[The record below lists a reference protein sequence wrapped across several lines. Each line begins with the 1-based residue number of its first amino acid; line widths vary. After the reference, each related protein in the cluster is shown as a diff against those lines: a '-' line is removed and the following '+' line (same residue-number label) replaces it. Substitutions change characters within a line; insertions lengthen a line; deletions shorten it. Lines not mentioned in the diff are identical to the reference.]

1 MRAVA
6 FDEDLEVGFIEGVF
20 FVALRAPL
28 FVAVFFAVV
37 FLRAAVF
44 LAVFFA
50 EVVFLATA
58 FLRAVFLDVSWR
70 AEERAAVFLAA
81 LLVRPVALFALVFLL
96 ALLEDE
102 VVFFLPDVFFEG
114 VMAAGR

>member
-6 FDEDLEVGFIEGVF
+6 FDEDLEVGFFEGVF
-20 FVALRAPL
+20 FVALRAPP
-28 FVAVFFAVV
+28 FV
-37 FLRAAVF
+37 
-44 LAVFFA
+44 AVFFA

-102 VVFFLPDVFFEG
+102 VAFFLPDVFFEG

>member
-1 MRAVA
+1 M
-6 FDEDLEVGFIEGVF
+6 GFFEGAF

-28 FVAVFFAVV
+28 FVAVV
-37 FLRAAVF
+37 FLRAGVF
-44 LAVFFA
+44 LAVFLA
-50 EVVFLATA
+50 EVVFLATP
-58 FLRAVFLDVSWR
+58 FLRAVFLDVFWR

-102 VVFFLPDVFFEG
+102 VMFFLPDVFFEG

>member
-6 FDEDLEVGFIEGVF
+6 FDEDLEVGFFEGVF
-20 FVALRAPL
+20 FVALRAPP

-44 LAVFFA
+44 LAAFFA
-50 EVVFLATA
+50 VVFL
-58 FLRAVFLDVSWR
+58 
-70 AEERAAVFLAA
+70 RAAVFLAA

-102 VVFFLPDVFFEG
+102 VAFFLPDVFFEG

>member
-1 MRAVA
+1 MRAVV
-6 FDEDLEVGFIEGVF
+6 FDVDLEVGVF

-50 EVVFLATA
+50 EVVFLLETA
-58 FLRAVFLDVSWR
+58 FLRAVVFLDVFWR

-81 LLVRPVALFALVFLL
+81 LLVRPAALFALVFLL